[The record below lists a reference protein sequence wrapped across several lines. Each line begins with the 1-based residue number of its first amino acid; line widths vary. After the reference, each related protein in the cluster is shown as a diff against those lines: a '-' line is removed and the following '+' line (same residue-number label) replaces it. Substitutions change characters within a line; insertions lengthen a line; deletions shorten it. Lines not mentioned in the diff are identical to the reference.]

1 LSGFTKK
8 YSQWIVEELKAD
20 LFDAR
25 EIQGQKLG
33 EYDVIIF
40 GGSLHAVGI
49 NGVKLIKEN
58 LSLLADKK
66 IIMFAVGASA
76 PKEGIVDE
84 IRKRNFDGE
93 KENLKLYYLR
103 GDFNFSKL
111 DFSNKV
117 LMALFRVR
125 VSMKRKK
132 TPDEKGMLA
141 AYSKPI
147 DCTRK
152 DNIKEIV
159 EYVTSF
165 V

>member
-1 LSGFTKK
+1 
-8 YSQWIVEELKAD
+8 
-20 LFDAR
+20 
-25 EIQGQKLG
+25 
-33 EYDVIIF
+33 VIIF
-40 GGSLHAVGI
+40 GGSLHVVGI
-49 NGVKLIKEN
+49 NGIKLIKEN

-66 IIMFAVGASA
+66 IIVFAVGASA

-93 KENLKLYYLR
+93 QKNLKLYYLR
-103 GDFNFSKL
+103 GGFNFSKL

-117 LMALFRVR
+117 LMALFRVK

-152 DNIKEIV
+152 ENVKEIV
-159 EYVTSF
+159 EYVQSF

>member
-1 LSGFTKK
+1 MSGFTKK

-93 KENLKLYYLR
+93 QENLKLYYLR